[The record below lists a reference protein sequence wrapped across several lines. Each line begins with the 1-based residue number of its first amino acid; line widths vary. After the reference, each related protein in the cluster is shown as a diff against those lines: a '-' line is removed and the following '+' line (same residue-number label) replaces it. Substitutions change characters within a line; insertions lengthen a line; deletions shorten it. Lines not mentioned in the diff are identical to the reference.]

1 MMLKTLKVIA
11 NLLNEVIVK
20 VFILSTFDSIK
31 KIYKIYKMKKVKN
44 ILVNIYFCF
53 VLVNLHF

>member
-11 NLLNEVIVK
+11 NLLNEVIIK
-20 VFILSTFDSIK
+20 VFISSTFDSIK

-44 ILVNIYFCF
+44 MLVSMYVFFCTS
-53 VLVNLHF
+53 

>member
-1 MMLKTLKVIA
+1 MMLKTLKIIA

-20 VFILSTFDSIK
+20 IFSSSIFDSIK

-44 ILVNIYFCF
+44 KLVSIYVFF
-53 VLVNLHF
+53 WK